1 MSNAT
6 YDIFNLNVIEIMK
19 LLAKNDRQG
28 NKKNVNQILKVIV
41 GAKDYLKNLYGNEN
55 QQDLEEAIKG
65 HDIDHEVNHEDE
77 DHDNGNFTEEEE
89 FNNNDVFVEQK

>member
-6 YDIFNLNVIEIMK
+6 YGIFNLNVIEIMK

-77 DHDNGNFTEEEE
+77 DHGNGNITEEEE
-89 FNNNDVFVEQK
+89 FNNNDVFVKQK